1 MRRFLRQIVPM
12 RPLMVR
18 CEYLPENIFCIGGR
32 FGMRCAVGVALH
44 SDGRHRN
51 DRAFRKPL
59 LQVFVFRLSLDE
71 PLSPAIIVR
80 ASIPHDSVAG
90 HIVQIINPLGPGT
103 VPSYCVGLATSA
115 SRRAAQSMQHQA
127 KSHLADPIHDSFTP
141 PLTSLSRDDSIVPHE
156 TSGRGAWRE
165 RCR

>member
-1 MRRFLRQIVPM
+1 
-12 RPLMVR
+12 
-18 CEYLPENIFCIGGR
+18 
-32 FGMRCAVGVALH
+32 MRCAVGVALH

-90 HIVQIINPLGPGT
+90 HIVQIMTRNGAKLLCRACDLSEPKSRS
-103 VPSYCVGLATSA
+103 VDATSSQIA
-115 SRRAAQSMQHQA
+115 
-127 KSHLADPIHDSFTP
+127 F
-141 PLTSLSRDDSIVPHE
+141 
-156 TSGRGAWRE
+156 G
-165 RCR
+165 